1 VIPGSLGAIPYYL
14 PNTIIPYNVGM
25 NQDEKREY
33 NRLYGIANR
42 ERIKAKREARRAGL
56 GDNVRRCSIP
66 GCDGIYDTHGLCAR
80 HYMAWK
86 RNGDPTEVRQ
96 IQHHGKTI
104 AERLALYTRRMR
116 GCWEW
121 TGARSA
127 KGYGVTRVNGLDR
140 SRLAHRVAW
149 ELEHGPIP
157 AGLYVLHRCDNPG
170 CLRVAHLFLGT
181 KAENNADMRAKKR
194 HHTKLTEANVRAI
207 RRSSARRIDLA
218 EKYGVSGTLISA
230 IRERRAWKHIK

>member
-1 VIPGSLGAIPYYL
+1 M
-14 PNTIIPYNVGM
+14 M
-25 NQDEKREY
+25 NPDEKREY

-66 GCDGIYDTHGLCAR
+66 GCDGVYDAHGLCAR

-96 IQHHGKTI
+96 VQHHGKTI
-104 AERLALYTRRMR
+104 EGRLALYTRRTR

-121 TGARSA
+121 IGGKSA
-127 KGYGVTRVNGLDR
+127 KGYGVVNVDSRNNR

-149 ELEHGPIP
+149 ELEHGPVP
-157 AGLYVLHRCDNPG
+157 PDLYVLHHCDNPG
-170 CLRVAHLFLGT
+170 CVRVAHLFLGT
-181 KAENNADMRAKKR
+181 KADNNADMLAKKR
-194 HHTKLTEANVRAI
+194 HHTKLTEAKVRAI
-207 RRSSARRIDLA
+207 RKSVGLTNTALGL
-218 EKYGVSGTLISA
+218 KYGVSRVLIGK
-230 IRERRAWKHIK
+230 IRCGKMWKSVT